1 MMRGA
6 SYPGGA
12 GGQPLEPGK
21 PKLRHPLRLW
31 LTYSQNENG
40 REMKVHRKKGLKKSR
55 PNLAMATMALMKRK
69 GESNRN
75 NGTAWGAVI
84 PTMARNEDV
93 PLRIRYLLSST
104 WSRRGG
110 SSAIISSLISKFCP
124 GIIPSNLVNSNF
136 SWASFLHSSGSDFLA
151 TETPLA
157 IGRRIAR
164 AILY

>member
-1 MMRGA
+1 MMRGV

-55 PNLAMATMALMKRK
+55 PNLAMATIAL
-69 GESNRN
+69 
-75 NGTAWGAVI
+75 
-84 PTMARNEDV
+84 ARNEDV

-124 GIIPSNLVNSNF
+124 GIIPSNLVNSSF

-151 TETPLA
+151 TETPLT